1 MNPPMMGEFG
11 SGPGGPMVSGRWIN
25 KKTGQVINVRDSFID
40 GDSMVIMSDRGQIP
54 FTEFSQYYIQA
65 SDEVYDE
72 SGRVIE
78 TKSVELSDIADVDF
92 TGNNISPDKEQKVVN
107 ELTTP
112 LNGGKS
118 SKVIVEESGK
128 NFGLIDKIFQ
138 KKESRPK
145 LQLKIDWADF
155 PNKELSMLVDYFDVS
170 KEEIADY
177 IGKHLINS
185 DLLNESLNKW
195 LKENLACEK

>member
-1 MNPPMMGEFG
+1 MMNPSMMGEFG
-11 SGPGGPMVSGRWIN
+11 AGPGGPMVSGRWIN

-54 FTEFSQYYIQA
+54 FNEFSQYYIQA

-72 SGRVIE
+72 NGKVIDK
-78 TKSVELSDIADVDF
+78 KSVELSDIADVNP
-92 TGNNISPDKEQKVVN
+92 GNNISHIEEQKIVN

-112 LNGGKS
+112 LGSSGG

-128 NFGLIDKIFQ
+128 NFGLIDKIFK

-145 LQLKIDWADF
+145 LNLKIDWADF

-195 LKENLACEK
+195 LKENLVCEK

>member
-1 MNPPMMGEFG
+1 MMNPSMMGEFG
-11 SGPGGPMVSGRWIN
+11 AGPGGPMVSGRWIN

-54 FTEFSQYYIQA
+54 FNEFSQYYIQA

-72 SGRVIE
+72 NGKVIDK
-78 TKSVELSDIADVDF
+78 KSVELSDIADVNP
-92 TGNNISPDKEQKVVN
+92 GNNISHIEEQKIVN

-112 LNGGKS
+112 LRSSGG

-145 LQLKIDWADF
+145 LNLKIDWADF

-195 LKENLACEK
+195 LKENLVCEK

>member
-1 MNPPMMGEFG
+1 MMNPSMMGEFG
-11 SGPGGPMVSGRWIN
+11 AGPGGPMVSGRWIN

-54 FTEFSQYYIQA
+54 FDEFSQYYIQA
-65 SDEVYDE
+65 SDEVYDD
-72 SGRVIE
+72 SGRVID
-78 TKSVELSDIADVDF
+78 TKSVELSDITDIDN
-92 TGNNISPDKEQKVVN
+92 TGNNISHIEEQKIVN

-112 LNGGKS
+112 FGSSG

-128 NFGLIDKIFQ
+128 NFGLIDKIFK